1 MTLFGGVL
9 IHLSLASS
17 HTFGNMSPYIISYL
31 REYDGLDVRY
41 SQAIWIFASLSISVS
56 FSTIL
61 GGMIG
66 TRFNLSLK
74 LLTFIGCLIIRLEYF
89 LLNLYLSY
97 YN

>member
-31 REYDGLDVRY
+31 REYDDLDVRY
-41 SQAIWIFASLSISVS
+41 SQAIWIFAALSISVC
-56 FSTIL
+56 FTTII

-66 TRFNLSLK
+66 SRFNLSHK
-74 LLTFIGCLIIRLEYF
+74 LLTLIGCVIIRF
-89 LLNLYLSY
+89 DNI
-97 YN
+97 